1 MSTRA
6 RILAA
11 VFGLLVFA
19 LMHYIGLGHAQ

>member
-11 VFGLLVFA
+11 IFGLLIFA
-19 LMHYIGLGHAQ
+19 LMHYIGLSHAQ